1 MISKL
6 KYLKGITSFHNNLH
20 LWEKDSYLPV
30 SWRPI
35 NGIGKTKLRMRCFL
49 TGRFR
54 AVDKTF
60 YLTRMPY
67 KYFAKG
73 GYLPG
78 VRKASW

>member
-6 KYLKGITSFHNNLH
+6 KYLKGISLFNNRLSI
-20 LWEKDSYLPV
+20 WEKDSYLPS

-35 NGIGKTKLRMRCFL
+35 YGKEKTKLRMRCFL

-54 AVDKTF
+54 AVDKTY
-60 YLTRMPY
+60 YLTRMPL
-67 KYFAKG
+67 KYFVKG

-78 VRKASW
+78 VKKASW